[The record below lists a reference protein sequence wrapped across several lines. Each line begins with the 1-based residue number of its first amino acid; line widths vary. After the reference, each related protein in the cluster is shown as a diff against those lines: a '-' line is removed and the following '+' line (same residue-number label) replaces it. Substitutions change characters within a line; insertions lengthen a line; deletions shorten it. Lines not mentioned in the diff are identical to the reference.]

1 MWQGRPGLAAR
12 AEEDELLA
20 HHVAPEAGEEGARGR
35 GRRLTARQDQSEAGE
50 DARGARTHA
59 PGGHSAET
67 EARQAEKTA
76 KIAPASHLQHNFV
89 RFRPCVPQWDMV
101 TLWRFHD
108 GMASAGVGA
117 EVLSRRGCARERVH
131 NPTQLGKL

>member
-35 GRRLTARQDQSEAGE
+35 GRRLAARQDQSEAGK

-76 KIAPASHLQHNFV
+76 KTAPSPRIFSTILFV
-89 RFRPCVPQWDMV
+89 FALAFRSGIW
-101 TLWRFHD
+101 
-108 GMASAGVGA
+108 
-117 EVLSRRGCARERVH
+117 
-131 NPTQLGKL
+131 

>member
-35 GRRLTARQDQSEAGE
+35 GRRLAARQDQSEAGK

-76 KIAPASHLQHNFV
+76 KIAPSPRIFSIILFLFALA
-89 RFRPCVPQWDMV
+89 FRSGIW
-101 TLWRFHD
+101 
-108 GMASAGVGA
+108 
-117 EVLSRRGCARERVH
+117 
-131 NPTQLGKL
+131 